1 MFIIVSPIL
10 LPKGAVGLTLFP
22 FIILRYEKDKGNMTL
37 INHEKIHIR
46 QQLELLVIPFYIWY
60 LTDFFIK
67 FWKYKNANKAYLNII
82 FEKEAYAMDSDM
94 KYLDSRKIFS
104 FMNFL

>member
-1 MFIIVSPIL
+1 MFVIVSRFL

-22 FIILRYEKDKGNMTL
+22 FIILRDKKDANNLIL

-60 LTDFFIK
+60 LFDFFIK
-67 FWKYKNANKAYLNII
+67 YWRHKNANQAYLNIV
-82 FEKEAYAMDSDM
+82 FEKEAYAMDNDLE
-94 KYLDSRKIFS
+94 YLKTRKLFA
-104 FMNFL
+104 FRKFL